1 MSLPDVGA
9 AITELAGLVAGAGR
23 VVWDHVP
30 EDPIAPC
37 WIIQGS
43 EDVIQVDPEGT
54 YANDYLVSLDVVILV
69 PLDSEHDNLSA
80 TRDLWAA
87 LRDLA
92 TALATT
98 DGDWWLERVGQ
109 PGTLQTLHWKHH
121 GVLATV
127 RTRT

>member
-1 MSLPDVGA
+1 MIPVVGVSIA
-9 AITELAGLVAGAGR
+9 QLVELVESEGR
-23 VVWDHVP
+23 VVHDFVP

-43 EDVIQVDPEGT
+43 EDVIQLDPDST
-54 YANDYLVSLDVVILV
+54 YGQEYLVTLDVVILV
-69 PLDSEHDNLSA
+69 PLDTEHDNKSA
-80 TRDLWAA
+80 TTSLWSA

-92 TALATT
+92 TALASTE
-98 DGDWWLERVGQ
+98 GDWWIERIGQ
-109 PGTLQTLHWKHH
+109 PGTLQTLHWQHH